1 MLRNGSRSFVAL
13 LLATGA
19 VLTGCDQARDSN
31 PAAVAGLPNFSPAAG
46 GVRVSPPRAARAVPT
61 SPAELV
67 AAMQTAYQ
75 SRDFALL
82 SALLSDAPGAQFQF
96 EGLTPPAPP
105 ANSWGR
111 GDECRIHARMFDPAA
126 IPPGDAPLP
135 VELWMTSIDASFVQ
149 MSPFVDRPDLYRD
162 PLGNRPGLDPSR
174 WRAHAAEFATIAF
187 FETQGETDY
196 RVDARVLFV
205 VIEDLAPGA
214 GPAKKFR
221 LYRWEEWT
229 SAGASTAET
238 RSWSSVKSL
247 YR

>member
-1 MLRNGSRSFVAL
+1 MPRIRSRSFVAL
-13 LLATGA
+13 LAATA
-19 VLTGCDQARDSN
+19 IALPGCDRGRHA
-31 PAAVAGLPNFSPAAG
+31 SPAAPAQAPYLSYTDG
-46 GVRVSPPRAARAVPT
+46 AVRVSPPRAARIVPA

-67 AAMQTAYQ
+67 AALQTAYQ

-82 SALLSDAPGAQFQF
+82 SALLSDAPGAQFEF
-96 EGLTPPAPP
+96 EGVTPPAPP

-111 GDECRIHARMFDPAA
+111 EEERRIHLRMFDPAA

-135 VELWMTSIDASFVQ
+135 AELWMSSIDASFVQ
-149 MSPFVDRPDLYRD
+149 TSPFVDRPDLYRD
-162 PLGNRPGLDPSR
+162 PLGNRAGLDPSR

-229 SAGASTAET
+229 PAGASTAET
-238 RSWSSVKSL
+238 RSWTSVKKL
-247 YR
+247 YW